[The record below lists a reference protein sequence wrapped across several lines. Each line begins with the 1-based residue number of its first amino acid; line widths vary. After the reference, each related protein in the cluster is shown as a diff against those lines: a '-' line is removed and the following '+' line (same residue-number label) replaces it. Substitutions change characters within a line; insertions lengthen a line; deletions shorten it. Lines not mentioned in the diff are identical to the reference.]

1 MGIVKS
7 PRDGRKKTEG
17 STVRKGRYFVSMGI
31 LAVAFFTAA
40 WPARVC
46 AQYTLDV
53 DKNPIIISDR
63 QAITIDRRLL
73 AAAKKANNPEAIKN
87 AKERLSQD
95 IARLKRDLAS
105 VKREYRAI
113 QEKRAQTIKENASD
127 ADEASGD
134 STEE

>member
-1 MGIVKS
+1 MNGVKYA
-7 PRDGRKKTEG
+7 GQG
-17 STVRKGRYFVSMGI
+17 LVM
-31 LAVAFFTAA
+31 LAVLFLTAV

-46 AQYTLDV
+46 AQARDV
-53 DKNPIIISDR
+53 NKNPVIISDR
-63 QAITIDRRLL
+63 QAIAVDRRLL

-113 QEKRAQTIKENASD
+113 QAKRAETLQENASED
-127 ADEASGD
+127 ANGKDETSD
-134 STEE
+134 ESLEE